1 VEVPQYQKR
10 IKKMEVRWYNSY
22 LIGSLDMQ
30 NFRYKVDNPSIVA
43 RTLKA
48 ILFSEDFADV
58 VIISGMHPYQERIYA
73 HRQILAASSEVFQK
87 MLYGP
92 FVEGSKREVTIPN
105 IQPKILKCLLQFIY
119 TGYVQIDTDIIVPL
133 IQAADQY
140 SVQGAKE
147 EFGKAA

>member
-1 VEVPQYQKR
+1 
-10 IKKMEVRWYNSY
+10 
-22 LIGSLDMQ
+22 
-30 NFRYKVDNPSIVA
+30 
-43 RTLKA
+43 
-48 ILFSEDFADV
+48 
-58 VIISGMHPYQERIYA
+58 
-73 HRQILAASSEVFQK
+73 